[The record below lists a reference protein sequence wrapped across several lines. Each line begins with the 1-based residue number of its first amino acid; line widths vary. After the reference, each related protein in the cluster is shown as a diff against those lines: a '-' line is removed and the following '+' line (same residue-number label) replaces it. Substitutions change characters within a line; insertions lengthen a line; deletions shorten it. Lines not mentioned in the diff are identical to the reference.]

1 MFPVM
6 SGRSRV
12 SAAFVAALVIS
23 ACSADSVTPPEPTLE
38 TPGAFVLAT
47 DNSGLTILFR
57 TLQVVPID
65 STESLLG
72 AILYAAAP
80 SSPEQ
85 ARAMAKDRALPV
97 ADPHAS
103 FSLRGVISLEPEVV
117 WFRTLTQ
124 EERAAVLR

>member
-1 MFPVM
+1 M

-12 SAAFVAALVIS
+12 SLAGVAALVIS

-47 DNSGLTILFR
+47 DDSGLTILFR

-65 STESLLG
+65 STESLLD

-85 ARAMAKDRALPV
+85 ARALARDRALPV
-97 ADPHAS
+97 AEPHAS
-103 FSLRGVISLEPEVV
+103 FSLRSILSLEPEVV
-117 WFRTLTQ
+117 WFRSVTQ
-124 EERAAVLR
+124 DERDALRR

>member
-1 MFPVM
+1 MFPLM

-12 SAAFVAALVIS
+12 AIAVVAALVIS
-23 ACSADSVTPPEPTLE
+23 ACSADSMTPPEPTLE

-47 DNSGLTILFR
+47 DDSGLTILFR

-65 STESLLG
+65 STESLLD

-85 ARAMAKDRALPV
+85 ARALAKDRALPV
-97 ADPHAS
+97 AEPHAIY
-103 FSLRGVISLEPEVV
+103 SLRGIISLEPEVV
-117 WFRTLTQ
+117 WFRTLTRD
-124 EERAAVLR
+124 ERDALRP